1 MFLLEG
7 SLGTGHPSSVEFI
20 KPLPSHISTRSLEEP
35 PDLGVHQKGTLHYLK
50 FIQINNNEMMM
61 MMMMMMMIYVAF
73 PQRKW

>member
-20 KPLPSHISTRSLEEP
+20 KPLLSHVPTRSLEEP
-35 PDLGVHQKGTLHYLK
+35 TDLRVHQKGTNDLK

-61 MMMMMMMIYVAF
+61 MIF
-73 PQRKW
+73 LSCTSIG